1 MRTSR
6 LSLPSWSTARL
17 KRSVISPSRPSC
29 TCRQADQAPMTR
41 IAPPRA
47 CSSVVRTSFCAA
59 TASAV
64 VAKALR
70 GASTAGSSATTRAS
84 SARPATAASTTP
96 SQKSRPRLRFMTQ
109 IVALSRSPGNTS
121 ADRRPRQI
129 RPSAGRQ
136 RPGGRRRRPATVPS
150 AASWRST
157 LPTGS
162 RWARWTCGP
171 PRTTGNCR
179 CGTASAPNARGC
191 AAHERRPSHRLS
203 AGGAAHQLPG
213 HLPPCAGVVERQ
225 RGRPGRLPGHP
236 LVDRPPGPLRLVG
249 GLRCRR
255 GSAGRRGGDLR
266 GDRRRPGR
274 PAAPA
279 PPPLVAA
286 RPWLWDRVA
295 DHLAHVGVRLPGP
308 SRPAGR
314 GHGGGAIGARGE
326 RLAAGAEWSPY
337 SQRQALVREVH
348 AARQVVRATRRHH
361 EPTNPALAP
370 ALGIAYPGGDL
381 YPWLRQRGRSI
392 EVVIPEREQR
402 LAMAVLG
409 IPGSG
414 KTYTLLRRVWIAA
427 RAGMRVIFVDCKGTD
442 PGLAW
447 QVTCAY
453 RLANPGAVVGFWPTQ
468 PLDCWRGDGMAIA
481 NRLLAVEDWA
491 AEGGGVYYR
500 RLATLAIQLACT
512 PPSGPPRNSG
522 QFLRRLDL
530 KKLQQLWRGD
540 PTAQADLEQLAADPT
555 VLAGVRGRYS
565 AFFRALQDTADGCWG
580 LEDVDLA
587 VLTIPTIA
595 SRQDADAAVR
605 LVLEDLGHF
614 ATRRKARVGD
624 DVLLVLDEF
633 SAVQG
638 GTDQAIHLAERLR
651 DVGVPVIFGAQSPE
665 GLGDERQQW
674 RLLHTV
680 GGGLVLH
687 QTPNPEALVDLA
699 GTVRT
704 PEQAWQLDPWGPAGE
719 ARVHMADR
727 PRVDPNQVRQ
737 LHPGEA
743 FLIQA
748 GRAVKLSVLQAPVPA
763 QVQEEAS
770 ALRAAA
776 MDAAEPVF
784 VAESIVGAPP
794 QVELWQPSRQALD
807 QPDQVPLLALA
818 APSVDGQT

>member
-1 MRTSR
+1 MNVAPSTGVPRAARRTSCLGTFLLVVVLWS
-6 LSLPSWSTARL
+6 LSLVALATYLITRSAIVRQVRVAWWAVFLTALGALAIEVAIFEATGDGLTDLLRL
-17 KRSVISPSRPSC
+17 HIHPWWLFLHGYRIRSLVTWPLFVFAC
-29 TCRQADQAPMTR
+29 QAPLGIPVGVTLG
-41 IAPPRA
+41 AV
-47 CSSVVRTSFCAA
+47 SVA
-59 TASAV
+59 
-64 VAKALR
+64 R
-70 GASTAGSSATTRAS
+70 GA
-84 SARPATAASTTP
+84 
-96 SQKSRPRLRFMTQ
+96 
-109 IVALSRSPGNTS
+109 
-121 ADRRPRQI
+121 
-129 RPSAGRQ
+129 
-136 RPGGRRRRPATVPS
+136 
-150 AASWRST
+150 
-157 LPTGS
+157 
-162 RWARWTCGP
+162 
-171 PRTTGNCR
+171 
-179 CGTASAPNARGC
+179 
-191 AAHERRPSHRLS
+191 
-203 AGGAAHQLPG
+203 
-213 HLPPCAGVVERQ
+213 
-225 RGRPGRLPGHP
+225 
-236 LVDRPPGPLRLVG
+236 
-249 GLRCRR
+249 
-255 GSAGRRGGDLR
+255 
-266 GDRRRPGR
+266 
-274 PAAPA
+274 
-279 PPPLVAA
+279 
-286 RPWLWDRVA
+286 
-295 DHLAHVGVRLPGP
+295 
-308 SRPAGR
+308 
-314 GHGGGAIGARGE
+314 
-326 RLAAGAEWSPY
+326 RLAARAEWSPY
-337 SQRQALVREVH
+337 SQRQAVVAEVH
-348 AARQVVRATRRHH
+348 AARQVARATRRHH
-361 EPTNPALAP
+361 EPTSPTATP

-381 YPWLRQRGRSI
+381 YPWMRRRGRTT
-392 EVVIPEREQR
+392 EVVIPAREQR

-414 KTYTLLRRVWIAA
+414 KTVTLLRRVWIAA
-427 RAGMRVIFVDCKGTD
+427 RAGMRVVFVDCKGTD

-453 RLANPGAVVGFWPTQ
+453 RLANPGAIVGFWPTQ
-468 PLDCWRGDGMAIA
+468 PLDLWRGDGMAIA

-491 AEGGGVYYR
+491 SEGGGLYYR
-500 RLATLAIQLACT
+500 RMATLALQLACT

-595 SRQDADAAVR
+595 SRTDADAAVR

-651 DVGVPVIFGAQSPE
+651 DVGVPVVFGAQSPE

-674 RLLHTV
+674 RLLHTI

-687 QTPNPEALVDLA
+687 QTSTPEALVALA
-699 GTVRT
+699 GTMRT
-704 PEQAWQLDPWGPAGE
+704 PEQAWQLDPWGPAGQ

-743 FLIQA
+743 FVIQG

-763 QVQEEAS
+763 NVQEEAS